1 MTGRLIGFF
10 APWAVF
16 AGILALHLVLPARR
30 VAGYVRD
37 GKRGA
42 RLRYRLNGPLVF
54 VVTVGAW
61 FAAGWSGVMPWD
73 WLWQHRWPGAAGA
86 MTLGLVVSAL
96 VVLTAPGAG
105 GNLLRDLYLGRRVN
119 PQPFGGRADAKM
131 FLYLA
136 GAVLLEL

>member
-37 GKRGA
+37 EKRGE

-54 VVTVGAW
+54 VVTLGAW

-86 MTLGLVVSAL
+86 MSV
-96 VVLTAPGAG
+96 
-105 GNLLRDLYLGRRVN
+105 RRRVASHRRFHGW
-119 PQPFGGRADAKM
+119 PSRPALPPAKQRDDARVVV
-131 FLYLA
+131 
-136 GAVLLEL
+136 GPHPHPVR